1 MSARFNTCLCGISLV
16 AAGLI
21 ALAAGPAVGEEPLL
35 KDPSPTLATDN
46 RPADE
51 ARQLLKED
59 AAGRPGAPAKRSP
72 AGKFRT
78 TLDPSLIDPDST
90 PTGSSKL
97 VVEKSSSDVKVG
109 KDEKPDSLTP
119 IPEAG
124 NAGPVEIEI
133 TSFHGVTPGVSTQEE
148 VEKAW
153 GKPKEVRKQDG
164 LTMYLFSVKPFSHIE
179 VNYLANKVASVIIR
193 FEHGFPSETVAQQL
207 DLLKVQPV
215 LVSNELGEILG
226 QSYPERG
233 VLFSF
238 EPGPS
243 PSKTLKRVTHIILEP
258 ITADPFILRAETN
271 LDNRPEFSLHDLD
284 AALKLQP
291 ANARSHWLR
300 SRVLTLLGQHEKAMA
315 AAGEAVRLDPKE
327 ARYMVTRALT
337 MAQAGHV
344 VEAIPEAQKAVELGQ
359 SRPHV
364 KARALCLLGDLTAST
379 APPDFKLAFQY
390 HMQAI
395 QVADP
400 LTTSRH
406 PAIRVAAKEL
416 LVDAHLGAAHDIA
429 WGEWREKERAV
440 ENWIKKASVLA
451 DDLVKNEGTGP
462 EHHFRIGT
470 RALAACVGI
479 QGRLDPAFWT
489 SETIRAGDNLIA
501 ATPDTARKSQ
511 LQWEMAMSLYDALQ
525 VYQMRSD
532 RQSALK
538 YGELAISYLEKSGRQ
553 NQSATTSYLLGRL
566 YFRMGAVYA
575 VREGNHLG
583 AVKWFDKAVPL
594 LGKSPP
600 PDAQASLGR
609 LGETFVSMGVSYWE
623 TGQREKALALTQHG
637 ADLIEDAVKRGTSK
651 STELTIPYAN
661 LASMHR
667 QLGHIDKAD
676 RLEEM
681 AAKSKTTKMR

>member
-1 MSARFNTCLCGISLV
+1 MSARFSISVGSTCL
-16 AAGLI
+16 AAAVWI
-21 ALAAGPAVGEEPLL
+21 ALAARATVGDEPLL

-46 RPADE
+46 RLGDG
-51 ARQLLKED
+51 ARTLLSEN
-59 AAGRPGAPAKRSP
+59 ATGRPGVPKRSP
-72 AGKFRT
+72 AGRFQT
-78 TLDPSLIDPDST
+78 TLDPSLIEPKSA
-90 PTGSSKL
+90 PEEPSKPSA
-97 VVEKSSSDVKVG
+97 EKPSSDEKAG
-109 KDEKPDSLTP
+109 KDEKQQPLTP
-119 IPEAG
+119 IPEAV

-133 TSFHGVTPGVSTQEE
+133 TSFHGVTPGVSTREE

-153 GKPKEVRKQDG
+153 GKPKEVRTQDN
-164 LTMYLFSVKPFSHIE
+164 LTMHLFSVKPFPHIE
-179 VNYLANKVASVIIR
+179 VSYLANKVASVIIR
-193 FEHGFPSETVAQQL
+193 FDKGFPAETVAQQL

-238 EPGPS
+238 EPGS
-243 PSKTLKRVTHIILEP
+243 EPSKTLKRVTHIILEP

-271 LDNRPEFSLHDLD
+271 LDHRPEFSLHDLD

-291 ANARSHWLR
+291 NNARSHWLR
-300 SRVLTLLGQHEKAMA
+300 SRVLTLLGQYEKAMA
-315 AAGEAVRLDPKE
+315 ASGEAIRLDPRE
-327 ARYMVTRALT
+327 ARYLVTRALT
-337 MAQAGHV
+337 MAQAGRV
-344 VEAIPEAQKAVELGQ
+344 AEAIPQAEKAVELAR
-359 SRPHV
+359 SHPHV
-364 KARALCLLGDLTAST
+364 KARALCLLGDLKAST
-379 APPDFKLAFQY
+379 TPPDFKLAFQN

-406 PAIRVAAKEL
+406 PAIRIAAKEL

-429 WGEWREKERAV
+429 WGEWREKERAI

-451 DDLVKNEGTGP
+451 DDLVKNEGAGQ
-462 EHHFRIGT
+462 EYHLRIGT

-479 QGRLDPAFWT
+479 QGRIDPESWT
-489 SETIRAGDNLIA
+489 KQTILAGDSLIA
-501 ATPDTARKSQ
+501 ATPDAARKSQ
-511 LQWEMAMSLYDALQ
+511 LQWEMAMALYDALQ
-525 VYQMRSD
+525 IYQMRSD

-575 VREGNHLG
+575 VRGGNHLG
-583 AVKWFDKAVPL
+583 AIKWFDKAVPL

-600 PDAQASLGR
+600 PEAVASLGR
-609 LGETFVSMGVSYWE
+609 LGETFVSMGISYWE

-637 ADLIEDAVKRGTSK
+637 ADLIEDSVKRGTSN
-651 STELTIPYAN
+651 SSALTIPYAN

-681 AAKSKTTKMR
+681 AAKSKSTKMR